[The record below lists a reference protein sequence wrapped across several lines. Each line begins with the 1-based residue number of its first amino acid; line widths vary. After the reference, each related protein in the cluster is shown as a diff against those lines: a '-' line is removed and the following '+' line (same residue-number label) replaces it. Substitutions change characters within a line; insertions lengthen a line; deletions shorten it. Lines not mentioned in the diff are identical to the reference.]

1 MTAAI
6 IDLALYRARR
16 TLPPDVVDLAA
27 LDFELAELEAALCRA
42 EQRMDL
48 FPFGSEPWSTAL
60 ESYVVALA
68 DRREL
73 EAERRRVIGEVANV

>member
-1 MTAAI
+1 MSNV

-16 TLPPDVVDLAA
+16 SLPPDVLDLVDL
-27 LDFELAELEAALCRA
+27 DAEISASEEAMARA

-48 FPFGSEPWSTAL
+48 FPFGSEPWATAL

-68 DRREL
+68 DRKEL
-73 EAERRRVIGEVANV
+73 EAERRKVVGEVANV